1 MINKFQ
7 NSGIIKRAAH
17 AINEHG
23 NKPIYQDVRNFERSL
38 ENIR

>member
-1 MINKFQ
+1 MGDKSK

-23 NKPIYQDVRNFERSL
+23 NKSIYQDGFDA
-38 ENIR
+38 